1 MVSAENI
8 YEEYDQFRAVINSS
22 GTVHW
27 EPGGVFKTMCVIDI
41 TYYPFDDQTCRL
53 TFGAWSYHTAK
64 MNLTN
69 DFTSVNLDSYS
80 VSHISGYIVIGGRL
94 NCELYSYDTAK
105 CALMIQL
112 VTGM

>member
-1 MVSAENI
+1 MI
-8 YEEYDQFRAVINSS
+8 DSS

-64 MNLTN
+64 MNLESAKPSRDPVAKVTLEAIH
-69 DFTSVNLDSYS
+69 DGV
-80 VSHISGYIVIGGRL
+80 ISPSEAVAATQAGR
-94 NCELYSYDTAK
+94 S
-105 CALMIQL
+105 
-112 VTGM
+112 

>member
-1 MVSAENI
+1 MFNRCFVCVRRAENI

-69 DFTSVNLDSYS
+69 MFDAINLDSYS
-80 VSHISGYIVIGGRL
+80 VSRF
-94 NCELYSYDTAK
+94 
-105 CALMIQL
+105 ALTIRCRFL
-112 VTGM
+112 FF

>member
-1 MVSAENI
+1 MFCVCVRRAENI

-69 DFTSVNLDSYS
+69 MFDAINLDSYS
-80 VSHISGYIVIGGRL
+80 VSHFTL
-94 NCELYSYDTAK
+94 NTSRHQMSILTVFK
-105 CALMIQL
+105 LL
-112 VTGM
+112 KHFKV